1 MRVELVY
8 FTGCPNV
15 APMRD
20 LLRRCL
26 GRLGLVDEVIEI
38 NTDTATVPERY
49 RQLGSPTVLVDC
61 VDVLGNHVGG
71 GESCRLQLPTEAQLM
86 AALGGRHEN

>member
-15 APMRD
+15 PATRE

-26 GRLGLVDEVIEI
+26 GQLGVRDEIIEI
-38 NTDTATVPERY
+38 NTDTATVPDTY
-49 RQLGSPTVLVDC
+49 RRLGSPTVLIDGA
-61 VDVLGNHVGG
+61 DVLGNHIASA
-71 GESCRLQLPTEAQLM
+71 ESCRLHLPTEAELLS
-86 AALGGRHEN
+86 ALRGHHEK